1 MSNLSRRIR
10 RLLVITMVIC
20 AAQVVYWV
28 VDEHLYTQRMTDTVV
43 ELHEETWRGV
53 AELRAAGVD
62 ELKIAQ
68 AFPRRSSASAE
79 LGRSQRLNDE
89 RHRRVR
95 RYAAEGTFFL
105 IVLLGGLGI
114 TLQFNRREAEI
125 HRRQENMI
133 AAVSH
138 EFKSPIASLRLS
150 TETLERKGVS
160 EERSDRIIGRML
172 DEIRRLERLVFNF
185 LDASRIQQ
193 GRLELMPES
202 LELEGVLSESI
213 AVFQARSVKEDT
225 SLRFVGEPNLMIQAD
240 AMAAKTCVD
249 NVLDNALKA
258 TAGESGSEVELS
270 ARREGAWVH
279 LQVRDDGCG
288 FDPTEADKLFEK
300 FYRVGDE
307 LRRES
312 KGTGLGLY
320 LVQALMTASGGRV
333 NVASEGLG
341 CGARVELSWPVGGTH
356 T

>member
-20 AAQVVYWV
+20 VAQVVYWV
-28 VDEHLYTQRMTDTVV
+28 IDEHLYTQRMTDTII
-43 ELHEETWRGV
+43 ELHEQTWRGV

-62 ELKIAQ
+62 ELKIVA
-68 AFPRRSSASAE
+68 AFPGRFSASAE
-79 LGRSQRLNDE
+79 LGRFDELNRERRRRL
-89 RHRRVR
+89 RRFVS
-95 RYAAEGTFFL
+95 EGTFFL
-105 IVLLGGLGI
+105 FVLFGGLGI

-160 EERSDRIIGRML
+160 QERSERVVARML

-193 GRLELMPES
+193 GRLELLPEPVV
-202 LELEGVLSESI
+202 LETMLSESI
-213 AVFQARSVKEDT
+213 AAFKVRSQKEAT
-225 SLRFVGEPNLMIQAD
+225 TLRFEGERDLTIYAD

-258 TAGESGSEVELS
+258 TAGDSGSAVELS
-270 ARREGAWVH
+270 ARRDGAWVH
-279 LQVRDDGCG
+279 LEVRDDGCG
-288 FDPTEADKLFEK
+288 FAPDEAEKIFEK

-320 LVQALMTASGGRV
+320 LVQALMTANGGRV
-333 NVASEGLG
+333 SAVSEGPG
-341 CGARVELSWPVGGTH
+341 RGARVELSWPAAGSST
-356 T
+356 

>member
-1 MSNLSRRIR
+1 MSTLSRRIR

-28 VDEHLYTQRMTDTVV
+28 VDENLYAERMTNTVID
-43 ELHEETWRGV
+43 LHEETWRGV

-62 ELKIAQ
+62 DRKIMQ
-68 AFPRRSSASAE
+68 AFPRRTSAGSE
-79 LGRSQRLNDE
+79 QGRYARLVDE
-89 RHRRVR
+89 RDRRVR
-95 RYAAEGTFFL
+95 RYVAEGTFFL
-105 IVLLGGLGI
+105 VVLLGGLGI

-125 HRRQENMI
+125 HQRQENMI

-160 EERSDRIIGRML
+160 EERSDRIVGRML

-193 GRLELMPES
+193 GRLELMPEALVLGALLHESVAAFRSRSEKEETSVHIHGEAS
-202 LELEGVLSESI
+202 LTI
-213 AVFQARSVKEDT
+213 H
-225 SLRFVGEPNLMIQAD
+225 AD
-240 AMAAKTCVD
+240 AMAAKTCID

-258 TAGESGSEVELS
+258 TAGESGAAVELS
-270 ARREGAWVH
+270 VRREGLWVH
-279 LQVRDDGCG
+279 LEVKDDGCG
-288 FDPTEADKLFEK
+288 FPPEAGAKLFEK

-307 LRRES
+307 LRREN

-320 LVQALMTASGGRV
+320 LVQALMEANGGRV
-333 NVASEGLG
+333 NATSEGRG
-341 CGARVELSWPVGGTH
+341 RGATVLLSWPAEEA
-356 T
+356 